1 VISTDLGVAQPPH
14 LAAARRV
21 HARGGSILL
30 GMHVLCGGACLWCVV
45 RRSLMH
51 AHACTARAGVQSNAC
66 SCVHIRKGRGP
77 STGRE
82 PRCVRSGTR
91 TGWRRRC
98 VHTPRPRAVGMRP
111 SVSTS
116 CAAAG
121 GRRATRDAARCGET
135 TAHLCG
141 GLRAESW
148 RAQLGSMPRIPAQ
161 VLRAGEWWTVA
172 TGSRSEKRHP
182 SDRYR
187 HRSRYRWL
195 GAVWRREAAGRS
207 RDESG
212 QHSEFGLRR
221 SNAYIG
227 RAQP

>member
-1 VISTDLGVAQPPH
+1 MTRRASTILITKASRSDLRRVRCGGVISTDLGVAQPPH

-82 PRCVRSGTR
+82 PQCVRSGTR

-161 VLRAGEWWTVA
+161 VLRAGEWWTGDWEQV
-172 TGSRSEKRHP
+172 
-182 SDRYR
+182 
-187 HRSRYRWL
+187 
-195 GAVWRREAAGRS
+195 
-207 RDESG
+207 
-212 QHSEFGLRR
+212 
-221 SNAYIG
+221 
-227 RAQP
+227 